1 MMTLTE
7 FREARDLLSGI
18 LSNTSLIYSPYYS
31 KCTGGEVY
39 IKPENM
45 QVTRRV

>member
-18 LSNTSLIYSPYYS
+18 LSNTSLIHSPYYS
-31 KCTGGEVY
+31 KRTGGEVY
-39 IKPENM
+39 IKPENAGY
-45 QVTRRV
+45 RRI